1 MTEITMNMM
10 NTEEVKTH
18 ETFRAL
24 FPIRPELLTIIEE
37 DMKTWEY
44 DESQPIVLATWEGQ
58 DEPVCIDGHTRLQAA
73 KNTGIMEV
81 PVYEQE
87 YSSEEAAI
95 EHAVQLQCHRRN
107 LTDAELFRYM
117 EIIDERHVPQRNENG
132 KFAGAPNGAAGK
144 SSEATA
150 KLLGT
155 SSRKAERMRAIM
167 DHGDSE
173 TVDAVKNG
181 EMSVNKGYE
190 ETQKKRKASKATKK
204 SLKAPSPD
212 SANTSPDSPPDVPAP
227 NDGETVVSEDSQ
239 SEPNDDMSVTLAPE
253 HYRALKDL
261 GGSIED
267 HVAKAIEKYL
277 QSSVNPGAEED
288 RCADEDEE
296 EYDDG
301 CED

>member
-24 FPIRPELLTIIEE
+24 FPIRPELLTVIEE

-58 DEPVCIDGHTRLQAA
+58 SEPVCIDGHIRLQAA
-73 KNTGIMEV
+73 KNAGIMEV

-87 YSSEEAAI
+87 YSCEEAAI
-95 EHAVQLQCHRRN
+95 EHAIQLQCHRRN
-107 LTDAELFRYM
+107 LSDAELFRYM
-117 EIIDERHVPQRNENG
+117 EIIDERYVPERNEKG

-190 ETQKKRKASKATKK
+190 ETQKKRKATKEK
-204 SLKAPSPD
+204 IALRQDNDGIA
-212 SANTSPDSPPDVPAP
+212 SPDSPPTVPAP
-227 NDGETVVSEDSQ
+227 NEEETVASEDAE
-239 SEPNDDMSVTLAPE
+239 SEPMDDMTVTLAPE
-253 HYRALKDL
+253 QYRALKDL
-261 GGSIED
+261 GESIEY
-267 HVAKAIEKYL
+267 HVELAIDIYLRMVADTLEEK
-277 QSSVNPGAEED
+277 
-288 RCADEDEE
+288 R
-296 EYDDG
+296 
-301 CED
+301 

>member
-1 MTEITMNMM
+1 MTELTMNMM

-58 DEPVCIDGHTRLQAA
+58 SERVCIDGHTRLQAA
-73 KNTGIMEV
+73 KNAGIMEV

-87 YSSEEAAI
+87 YSCEEAAI
-95 EHAVQLQCHRRN
+95 EHAIKIQCHRRN

-117 EIIDERHVPQRNENG
+117 EILDERYVPHRNENG

-190 ETQKKRKASKATKK
+190 ETQKKRKAAKAAEK
-204 SLKAPSPD
+204 SAGKGKSPVAPVD
-212 SANTSPDSPPDVPAP
+212 ETS
-227 NDGETVVSEDSQ
+227 
-239 SEPNDDMSVTLAPE
+239 SEPEQTTMVPLRSH
-253 HYRALKDL
+253 HYEALQAL
-261 GGSIED
+261 GGAVED
-267 HVAKAIEKYL
+267 HVARAVDRYL
-277 QSSVNPGAEED
+277 WRLEH
-288 RCADEDEE
+288 EDE
-296 EYDDG
+296 YMD
-301 CED
+301 

>member
-37 DMKTWEY
+37 NMKTWEY

-73 KNTGIMEV
+73 KNAGIMEV

-87 YSSEEAAI
+87 YSCEEAAI

-117 EIIDERHVPQRNENG
+117 EIIDERYVPQRNENG

-144 SSEATA
+144 SAEATG
-150 KLLGT
+150 KLLGI
-155 SSRKAERMRAIM
+155 SGRKVERGRTVI
-167 DHGDSE
+167 DHGDPE
-173 TVDAVKNG
+173 IVEAVKKG
-181 EMSVNKGYE
+181 EMSVNKGYG
-190 ETQKKRKASKATKK
+190 ETQKKRKA
-204 SLKAPSPD
+204 LKAAEKSAGKGNSPVALVD
-212 SANTSPDSPPDVPAP
+212 ETSSKPEPTIMVPL
-227 NDGETVVSEDSQ
+227 Q
-239 SEPNDDMSVTLAPE
+239 SHHHE
-253 HYRALKDL
+253 ALQAL
-261 GGSIED
+261 GGTVEE
-267 HVAKAIEKYL
+267 HVARAVDRYL
-277 QSSVNPGAEED
+277 WIMEH
-288 RCADEDEE
+288 
-296 EYDDG
+296 
-301 CED
+301 